1 MNHLSLRRRTALIA
15 AAVLSTAAFAAPAG
29 NAVLPAASPG
39 SPPPDDLATSMR
51 LPKFAPGK
59 YVVTLADQPL
69 ATYQGGVA
77 GLKATK
83 PAKGRKVDTASP
95 DSKAYR
101 GFLDGR
107 HNQVAAK
114 VGAKATRHYST
125 AINAFAANLTSAQV
139 SQLSKTPGVVAVTPD
154 QLHKALDDKK
164 PADFLKLS
172 GESGVWSALGGNAE
186 AGKGVVVGV
195 VDTGIWPESAS
206 LSGPQ
211 LGTKPTAADPYQ
223 PYRSGDTIVM
233 HKADGNDFTG
243 A

>member
-15 AAVLSTAAFAAPAG
+15 AAVLTTAAFAAPAG
-29 NAVLPAASPG
+29 NAALVEPSPG

-59 YVVTLADQPL
+59 YVVTLADKPL

-83 PAKGRKVDTASP
+83 PAKGKKVDAASP
-95 DSKAYR
+95 DAKRYSS
-101 GFLDGR
+101 FLDGR

-125 AINAFAANLTSAQV
+125 AVNAFAADLTSQQV
-139 SQLSKTPGVVAVTPD
+139 SELSKTPGVVAVTPD

-172 GESGVWSALGGNAE
+172 GNRASGRRSAATPKPARASWSAWSTPASGRRALHCP
-186 AGKGVVVGV
+186 
-195 VDTGIWPESAS
+195 DRSSAPS
-206 LSGPQ
+206 RPPQ
-211 LGTKPTAADPYQ
+211 TRTSRTAPATA
-223 PYRSGDTIVM
+223 S
-233 HKADGNDFTG
+233 
-243 A
+243 